1 MKPNRR
7 TARAARE
14 LFRLCTVNGAL
25 DAARVRVVAARLAS
39 SGRRGALPM
48 LGGFRRLIR
57 LEQERRT
64 AVVESAAA
72 LPSDVRETVRERLAA
87 TYGGVLNTTFAVNP
101 ALVGGMRIKVGSD
114 VYDGSV
120 RARLA
125 ALQGRL

>member
-25 DAARVRVVAARLAS
+25 DAGRVRVVAARLAA

-72 LPSDVRETVRERLAA
+72 LPSDVRETVQQRLAA
-87 TYGGVLNTTFAVNP
+87 TYGGTLNTTFAVNP

-125 ALQGRL
+125 AIGSRL